1 MQRDTDS
8 IYKMLTSAGYD
19 SNSIQ
24 YLSPD
29 SDRPEVDQ
37 KVSAENVK
45 KALESLAKQI
55 ECCDTLFIYV
65 ASHGSMTGDVIYQ
78 VRDSTGQVIN
88 IKNEDPRTAPSEM
101 ESKSQKYMGQQL
113 ADGTR
118 TRLRSDGSSYLEKV
132 PKNYQLMI
140 RTKKGAKAEVVLGSE
155 LANLLKEI
163 KSCKKLLLLDTSHSA
178 AIFHFTAAVPGLFTI
193 AASDVGVTAQ
203 QSWRG
208 GDFTVPFVN
217 AYTESTE
224 EADSDGDGHVT
235 PREAASFADSSIQG
249 EAQLIIDSYRK
260 KLEANGRTPEQII
273 EELRRWINPGFR
285 WLRAS
290 RLWNQ
295 DPQFQTPKQLCI
307 CSAQLELRTR
317 IPLAT
322 TAAAETVAPSPTAT
336 RQSSG
341 TATPTATVTPTPE
354 PQPAATLV
362 PTPAVHG
369 RQQLADGSERTRLR
383 SDGSSYL
390 EKVPKNYQLMIRT
403 KKGAKAEVVLGSEL
417 ANLLKEITKPAKSY
431 CFWIQATARR
441 SFTLQPLCLAFLQS
455 QPPTSGR
462 PGRVTAQQSWRSYSL
477 VQTWC
482 SPGPGA
488 VGTAYRQSSATP
500 GGGIFPLS
508 MPTPSPLRRQIQMA
522 MAT

>member
-1 MQRDTDS
+1 MPT
-8 IYKMLTSAGYD
+8 IYSEGYSA
-19 SNSIQ
+19 IW
-24 YLSPD
+24 
-29 SDRPEVDQ
+29 EMW
-37 KVSAENVK
+37 VK

-362 PTPAVHG
+362 PTPPPTPTLKPTPTPEPTIAPSSQSTPTPPPLQSPQTAEEATG
-369 RQQLADGSERTRLR
+369 RIDQFYDQREQFPSKSLGELLNIEQQLIVDIRYLNGEELQRLAELDDLLLSTADVESNISTTSSGLGEAEDEARVVLEQILVELNQGLETLEMEIATVQAELGQLR
-383 SDGSSYL
+383 STRERGETTFIAS
-390 EKVPKNYQLMIRT
+390 QQ
-403 KKGAKAEVVLGSEL
+403 A
-417 ANLLKEITKPAKSY
+417 
-431 CFWIQATARR
+431 IQ
-441 SFTLQPLCLAFLQS
+441 QK
-455 QPPTSGR
+455 
-462 PGRVTAQQSWRSYSL
+462 
-477 VQTWC
+477 
-482 SPGPGA
+482 
-488 VGTAYRQSSATP
+488 
-500 GGGIFPLS
+500 
-508 MPTPSPLRRQIQMA
+508 
-522 MAT
+522 